1 MRLLS
6 KFIQLDPLSR
16 RLLLKASFLSTA
28 FWILLHV
35 LPFPTVYVIMEKLVS
50 GRGISR
56 LDEPNIVSQIIW
68 ALSAASRRLLGK
80 DTCLPQAM
88 AARVMFNRFGVPA
101 KIKFGVKKSAG
112 GELQAHAWVIN
123 GDVILIGGDGL
134 DLASYSPLNHVN
146 RTMP

>member
-35 LPFPTVYVIMEKLVS
+35 LPFPTVYAIMEKLVP
-50 GRGISR
+50 GRGIAG
-56 LDEPNIVSQIIW
+56 LVKPDYVPQIIW

-101 KIKFGVKKSAG
+101 KIKFGVKKGAE
-112 GELQAHAWVIN
+112 GELQAHAWVID

-134 DLASYSPLNHVN
+134 DLDSYSPLNNVN
-146 RTMP
+146 RTIQ